1 MNPTKLQRIRGKVVQ
16 GMIRLANGIRLVH
29 FLQRWPALYRPLRAT
44 LISSSGGTELREIIA
59 GPLAGYHMAL
69 GAHDRN
75 AYLINTHEPD
85 IVRLASELCQPG
97 MRVLDVGAHVG
108 YFSLLFAVRAG
119 PTGHVTTLEPNPG
132 NVSKIL
138 AMVAANGLTN
148 IEVCPLA
155 ASDVDGSVDFV
166 TEDTGQMGHII
177 GNGLAGRTGV
187 VSVQATR
194 IDSLCAQ
201 QRLGKIDL
209 VKLDVEG
216 AEAKALNGMA
226 GLLARCRPLVICE
239 WHPRVAGSDYSGVFG
254 RLGYVC
260 ELLEPSSDTNPFHLI
275 ARPGHA
281 DTLVSE

>member
-1 MNPTKLQRIRGKVVQ
+1 MNPTKYQRIRGEFVQ
-16 GMIRLANGIRLVH
+16 GIIRLANGIRLVH
-29 FLQRWPALYRPLRAT
+29 FLQRWPALYRPLRAAF
-44 LISSSGGTELREIIA
+44 ISSCGGTELREIIA
-59 GPLAGYHMAL
+59 GPLAGYHMAIST
-69 GAHDRN
+69 HDRI

-108 YFSLLFAVRAG
+108 YFSLLFSVRVG

-138 AMVAANGLTN
+138 AMVAANCLTN

-155 ASDVDGSVDFV
+155 ASDVDGRVDFV
-166 TEDTGQMGHII
+166 TEDSGQMGHII
-177 GNGLAGRTGV
+177 SNGQAGRTSV
-187 VSVQATR
+187 ISVQATR

-216 AEAKALNGMA
+216 AEAKALTGMA

-239 WHPRVAGSDYSGVFG
+239 WHPQAAGSDYSGVFR
-254 RLGYVC
+254 RLGYAC
-260 ELLEPSSDTNPFHLI
+260 ELLEPSSDITPFHLI

-281 DTLVSE
+281 DIPLSE